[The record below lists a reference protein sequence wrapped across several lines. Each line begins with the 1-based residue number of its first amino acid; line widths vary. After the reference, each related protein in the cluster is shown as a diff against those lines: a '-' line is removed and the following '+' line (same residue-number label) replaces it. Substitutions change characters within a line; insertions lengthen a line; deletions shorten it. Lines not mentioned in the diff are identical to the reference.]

1 MIAGMRT
8 PCITTVEALVD
19 FAAEEFG
26 SRPALEDAE
35 QSLTFRELRDAAAA
49 TAAAL
54 GRAGVRRGDRV
65 GVCMAKSADQAIA
78 ILGILLADAIV
89 VPVLPKLKREG
100 VAHIVRDAGMRLV
113 ITDEVRAREVT
124 EAVPDVPL
132 LYGQEADVDPAL
144 ILPRLRAEESGRAAG
159 ASIGSDVAAIIY
171 SSGSTGRPKGIMVTH
186 RNITDGA
193 RITAAYLGT
202 RTDDRI
208 GSLLSL
214 NFDYGLNQLW
224 QALLTGA
231 CLCLHELV
239 FPADAFRFL
248 RERRI
253 TVLPVMPVI
262 ITRLFDPRL
271 LRRRP
276 SYDLSSVRY
285 VSTSGGAVSQRM
297 LDELA
302 QTFPAARVFLMYG
315 LTEAFRSTYLDP
327 EQLAKR
333 PNSIGRAIPDVEI
346 LVLDEELREVGPGER
361 GELVHRGG
369 CVSKGY
375 WNAPEETA
383 ARFRTLPRYPGERVV
398 FSGDIVTK
406 DEEGYLYFVGR
417 RDAMIKTSGFR
428 VSPTEVEEIAARYPG
443 IGACAAV
450 GVRNIEIGEDIALFY
465 SSSDTE
471 PVDETEFRGFLK
483 DSLPSHMVPR
493 HLWQRDTLPST
504 GNDGKIDRQAL
515 AAEAAA
521 LLDAG
526 AGDGR

>member
-1 MIAGMRT
+1 MS
-8 PCITTVEALVD
+8 TVESLVNS
-19 FAAEEFG
+19 AARQYG
-26 SRPALEDAE
+26 SRPALQDGDR
-35 QSLTFRELRDAAAA
+35 SLTFGELRDAAVE

-54 GRAGVRRGDRV
+54 RRWGVRRGDRI

-78 ILGILLADAIV
+78 VLGVLLADAIV

-100 VAHIVRDAGMRLV
+100 VAHIVRDSGMRLMV
-113 ITDEVRAREVT
+113 TDEVRAREVT
-124 EAVPDVPL
+124 EAAPELPL
-132 LYGQEADVDPAL
+132 LHGREADVDPSL
-144 ILPRLRAEESGRAAG
+144 VLPRMRVPEGREGAEHGRPAG

-193 RITAAYLGT
+193 RITAQYLGVGS
-202 RTDDRI
+202 DDRI

-224 QALLTGA
+224 QALFTGA

-239 FPADAFRFL
+239 FPADALRFL
-248 RERRI
+248 HEQRI

-276 SYDLSSVRY
+276 DFDLSAVRC

-302 QTFPAARVFLMYG
+302 GTFPAAEVFLMYG
-315 LTEAFRSTYLDP
+315 LTEAFRSTYLEPD
-327 EQLAKR
+327 QLAKR

-346 LVLDEELREVGPGER
+346 LVLDDELREVGPGER

-375 WNAPEETA
+375 WNAPEATA
-383 ARFRTLPRYPGERVV
+383 ARFRTLPRFPGERVV
-398 FSGDIVTK
+398 FSGDIVTR

-428 VSPTEVEEIAARYPG
+428 VSPTEVEEIAVDFPAVET
-443 IGACAAV
+443 CAAV
-450 GVRNIEIGEDIALFY
+450 GVRNVEIGEDIALFY
-465 SSSDTE
+465 SSADAG
-471 PVDETEFRGFLK
+471 PVDENALRGFLR
-483 DSLPSHMVPR
+483 DRLPSHMVPR
-493 HLWQRDTLPST
+493 YLWRREGFPAT
-504 GNDGKIDRQAL
+504 GNGGKIDRQQL
-515 AAEAAA
+515 AAEAA
-521 LLDAG
+521 DRVRPPG
-526 AGDGR
+526 GEG